1 MTKIYVDMF
10 RNLKHYV
17 VISSVSKISEPR
29 KVVVNKNGSTKCAVV
44 YTADDDLNILSD
56 DFRVDNLINSGVE
69 LKEVNPSV
77 LSVSDDNIS
86 DVFSSISDDINN
98 NNNSNS

>member
-1 MTKIYVDMF
+1 MF
-10 RNLKHYV
+10 RNLKHR
-17 VISSVSKISEPR
+17 VIISRPSDISEPR
-29 KVVVNKNGSTKCAVV
+29 KVTVNKDDGSSYSVV
-44 YTADDDLNILSD
+44 YSKDDDLNILSD
-56 DFRVDNLINSGVE
+56 DFRVDNLINSGIE

-86 DVFSSISDDINN
+86 DVFSSLSDDINN

>member
-1 MTKIYVDMF
+1 MF
-10 RNLKHYV
+10 RNLKHR
-17 VISSVSKISEPR
+17 VIISRPSDISEPR
-29 KVVVNKNGSTKCAVV
+29 KVTVNVNGSSKCSVV
-44 YTADDDLNILSD
+44 YTSDDDLNILSD

-86 DVFSSISDDINN
+86 DVFSSISDDVNN

>member
-17 VISSVSKISEPR
+17 VISSASKISEPR
-29 KVVVNKNGSTKCAVV
+29 KVTVKKNGSTKCSVV
-44 YTADDDLNILSD
+44 YTSDDDLNILSD

-77 LSVSDDNIS
+77 LSVSDNNIS
-86 DVFSSISDDINN
+86 DVFSSISDDVNN

>member
-1 MTKIYVDMF
+1 MF

-17 VISSVSKISEPR
+17 VITSPSEISEPR
-29 KVVVNKNGSTKCAVV
+29 KVVVNKNGSTNCSVV

-56 DFRVDNLINSGVE
+56 DFRVDNLLNSGIE

-77 LSVSDDNIS
+77 LSATDDNIS
-86 DVFSSISDDINN
+86 EVFKTISDDINN
-98 NNNSNS
+98 NDNSNS

>member
-1 MTKIYVDMF
+1 MF
-10 RNLKHYV
+10 RNLKHR
-17 VISSVSKISEPR
+17 VIISRPSDISEPR
-29 KVVVNKNGSTKCAVV
+29 KVVVNDDGSSKCSVV
-44 YTADDDLNILSD
+44 YTSDDDLNILSD
-56 DFRVDNLINSGVE
+56 DFRVDNLLNSGVE

-98 NNNSNS
+98 NDNFNS